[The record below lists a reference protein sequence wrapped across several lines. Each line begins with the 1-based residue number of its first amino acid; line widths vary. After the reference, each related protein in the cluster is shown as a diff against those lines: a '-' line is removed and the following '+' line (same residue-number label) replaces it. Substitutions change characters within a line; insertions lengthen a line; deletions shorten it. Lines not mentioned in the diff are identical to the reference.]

1 MAEASNTQLTATG
14 QTLPQTTGAA
24 NPLQQGLQSDV
35 LKKLLLLV
43 GLAASIA
50 IGFAVVLWTMQ
61 PNYSMLYGNLSGAD
75 AQSVVEVLQQQQ
87 IPYKLDAATGAVM
100 VPAGT
105 LHDIRLSLASEG
117 LPRGTGVG
125 FEALQQESGFGTSQ
139 FIETARYHRSLEV
152 ELARSISKINA
163 VRSARVHLGIPKTSV
178 FIRDRKKPS
187 ASVAVNLHQGRQLER
202 NQVEAITHLVASGVP
217 NMEVSSVTVID
228 QKGRLLSGNKKS
240 DQLAQSKGQLEYMHQ
255 LEQRY
260 IDRILNILTPIVG
273 RGRVQAQVAT
283 DVDFTVIEQTQELYN
298 PDSSALRSQQQSEE
312 HSNGFLGGGIPGA
325 LANQPPGGAVAPE
338 QVQEEAGNE
347 LKKSGNSRRQ
357 STSNYELDKT
367 ISHTRMAA
375 GNIKRLSV
383 AVVIDDRLLAGGEQR
398 RHSPEEIQL
407 MTQLVKE
414 AVGFDPRR
422 GDSVSFSNVAFNSP
436 EAIPDL
442 PEVPLM
448 EQPWIYDLGKYIVA
462 ALALILVYIGL
473 LRPVMRGLF
482 APAVALAPAAG
493 ASSSAG
499 LSSLEGAD
507 PENLTPGQRQAL
519 LEASDEEAAKL
530 LVPPR
535 RSHEEQLKDIRK
547 VVDEEP
553 QLVAE
558 VVKGWM
564 GNE

>member
-283 DVDFTVIEQTQELYN
+283 DVDFTVI
-298 PDSSALRSQQQSEE
+298 
-312 HSNGFLGGGIPGA
+312 
-325 LANQPPGGAVAPE
+325 
-338 QVQEEAGNE
+338 
-347 LKKSGNSRRQ
+347 
-357 STSNYELDKT
+357 
-367 ISHTRMAA
+367 
-375 GNIKRLSV
+375 
-383 AVVIDDRLLAGGEQR
+383 
-398 RHSPEEIQL
+398 
-407 MTQLVKE
+407 
-414 AVGFDPRR
+414 
-422 GDSVSFSNVAFNSP
+422 
-436 EAIPDL
+436 
-442 PEVPLM
+442 
-448 EQPWIYDLGKYIVA
+448 
-462 ALALILVYIGL
+462 
-473 LRPVMRGLF
+473 
-482 APAVALAPAAG
+482 
-493 ASSSAG
+493 
-499 LSSLEGAD
+499 
-507 PENLTPGQRQAL
+507 
-519 LEASDEEAAKL
+519 
-530 LVPPR
+530 
-535 RSHEEQLKDIRK
+535 
-547 VVDEEP
+547 
-553 QLVAE
+553 
-558 VVKGWM
+558 
-564 GNE
+564 